1 MSAKADK
8 SATVEKATQVNKA
21 TYNDIRGYL
30 SDALKAKFKSWL
42 WVRDHD
48 ASFVYFEQEVYSDNT
63 YARKDYKMAYTADG
77 VNVILTGEAT
87 EVKLESV
94 YTEVV
99 DSTPIT
105 EKSLTKSITEALKGL
120 FKIEPT
126 TNRESVVIKQFDDE
140 EMVAIEPMYVA
151 PNQVD
156 AHGETATAKTLKGM
170 VDSFNKANADG
181 RLKTVIDHKT
191 VVDDFHPVHAW
202 INPCPCTIG
211 ETDIPE
217 GQPVIK
223 LQFTDKDAWEKRKS
237 GKWLGPSIGGRKTGT
252 KEVEVED

>member
-8 SATVEKATQVNKA
+8 SATVNKA

-48 ASFVYFEQEVYSDNT
+48 ASFVYFEQEIYSDDT
-63 YARKDYKMAYTADG
+63 YARKDYKMAYTVDG
-77 VNVILTGEAT
+77 VNVSLTGEAT

-105 EKSLTKSITEALKGL
+105 EKSLTNSIVTALKGM
-120 FKIEPT
+120 FKPNT
-126 TNRESVVIKQFDDE
+126 TAPVIKQFDDE
-140 EMVAIEPMYVA
+140 EMIAIEPMYVA
-151 PNQVD
+151 PDQLD
-156 AHGETATAKTLKGM
+156 AHGETADAETLKSM
-170 VDSFNKANADG
+170 VDSFNKAVVDG
-181 RLKTVIDHKT
+181 RLKSVIDHET
-191 VVDDFHPVHAW
+191 VVDDFYPVHAW

-211 ETDIPE
+211 ETNIPE
-217 GQPVIK
+217 GQPIVK
-223 LQFTDKDAWEKRKS
+223 MQFTDTVAWERRKS
-237 GKWLGPSIGGRKTGT
+237 GELMGVSIGGRKTGT